1 MRKFQRTIED
11 FACGNCGAKVKGDGY
26 TDHCPVCLWSR
37 HVDVNPGD
45 RVADCRGLM
54 KPMGLEL
61 KHGETRIVY
70 KCEKCGY
77 EHRVKKAEEDNY
89 ETMLK
94 LAN

>member
-11 FACGNCGAKVKGDGY
+11 FTCENCGAKVRGDGY

-45 RVADCRGLM
+45 RAADCGGLM

-70 KCEKCGY
+70 ICEKCGH
-77 EHRVKKAEEDNY
+77 EHRVKKAEDDDY
-89 ETMLK
+89 EKILK
-94 LAN
+94 L